1 VPVSPSVARAART
14 PPDFTLSAVVK
25 YGLPRFFGTTKTF
38 RPVFSLAAADAPE
51 LDEAEADGDEPPE
64 PLPDEL
70 QAARVAEAIRTT
82 AGAQRALFVERL
94 ICESFQS
101 EPC

>member
-1 VPVSPSVARAART
+1 MM
-14 PPDFTLSAVVK
+14 
-25 YGLPRFFGTTKTF
+25 KTF
-38 RPVFSLAAADAPE
+38 SPVFSAPEADAPE
-51 LDEAEADGDEPPE
+51 LDEAEAEEPPE
-64 PLPDEL
+64 PLPDEPH
-70 QAARVAEAIRTT
+70 AASVAEATRTT

>member
-1 VPVSPSVARAART
+1 MA

-25 YGLPRFFGTTKTF
+25 YGLPRFFGMMNTF
-38 RPVFSLAAADAPE
+38 SPVFSEPEAPEPDEADADE
-51 LDEAEADGDEPPE
+51 LVD

-70 QAARVAEAIRTT
+70 HAASVAEATRST
-82 AGAQRALFVERL
+82 AGAQRALFIERL

-101 EPC
+101 EPCE

>member
-1 VPVSPSVARAART
+1 MMN
-14 PPDFTLSAVVK
+14 
-25 YGLPRFFGTTKTF
+25 TF
-38 RPVFSLAAADAPE
+38 SPVFSAPDADPPE
-51 LDEAEADGDEPPE
+51 LDEAEAEELPE

-70 QAARVAEAIRTT
+70 HAASVAEATRTT

-94 ICESFQS
+94 IRESFQS

>member
-1 VPVSPSVARAART
+1 MMN
-14 PPDFTLSAVVK
+14 
-25 YGLPRFFGTTKTF
+25 TF
-38 RPVFSLAAADAPE
+38 RPVFSEPEAAEPDP
-51 LDEAEADGDEPPE
+51 DEDEDGLGD

-70 QAARVAEAIRTT
+70 HAASVAEATRST

-101 EPC
+101 GSCWWCGP

>member
-1 VPVSPSVARAART
+1 MMN
-14 PPDFTLSAVVK
+14 
-25 YGLPRFFGTTKTF
+25 TF
-38 RPVFSLAAADAPE
+38 SPVFSAPEADAPE
-51 LDEAEADGDEPPE
+51 LDEAEAEELPE

-70 QAARVAEAIRTT
+70 HAASVAEATRMA
-82 AGAQRALFVERL
+82 AGAQRALLVERL